1 MQGNYP
7 RALLMGFRDFL
18 LLFIVCLVWGL
29 NIVVT
34 RWVVFDAAVPPI
46 FFAAIRFLGVALL
59 LIPFLRPIPK
69 DIKSLFWIS
78 FFIGSGHFALLF
90 LGLANAE
97 ASAASIVSQ
106 LGVPFATLMSM
117 AFLGETIGWRRG
129 LGIMLAFAGVMLIAV
144 DPTSFTVSLGLIY
157 IVGAAF
163 IGAIGGVMMKKMPPI
178 SALQMQAW
186 IGLFSFAPLFAVS
199 AFVEQGQLTT
209 YMSGGGLVLLATIF
223 AIVGVSIFGHGA
235 FYHLIKKYDISL
247 LSPLTLMTPVWG
259 VVLSII
265 FLKEEITAQLIFG
278 SIISLG
284 GVLVIAVRP
293 NKKMPEASMGKKL
306 GSGG

>member
-1 MQGNYP
+1 
-7 RALLMGFRDFL
+7 MGFRDFL
-18 LLFIVCLVWGL
+18 LLFTVCFVWGL
-29 NIVVT
+29 NIVIT

-46 FFAAIRFLGVALL
+46 FFAAIRFLGVAVL

-69 DIKSLFWIS
+69 DIKTLFWIS

-97 ASAASIVSQ
+97 ASAAAIVSQ

-117 AFLGETIGWRRG
+117 AFLGETVGWRRG
-129 LGIMLAFAGVMLIAV
+129 LGIMLAFAGVLLIAV
-144 DPTSFTVSLGLIY
+144 DPESFTVSIGLLY
-157 IVGAAF
+157 IAAAAF
-163 IGAIGGVMMKKMPPI
+163 IGSVGGILMKRMSPI
-178 SALQMQAW
+178 PVLQLQAW
-186 IGLFSFAPLFAVS
+186 IGLFSFAPLFALS
-199 AFVEQGQLTT
+199 AFVEQNQWTNFSMG
-209 YMSGGGLVLLATIF
+209 SWPVWAATLF
-223 AIVGVSIFGHGA
+223 AVVGVSVFGHGA
-235 FYHLIKKYDISL
+235 FYYLIKKYDISL

-265 FLKEEITAQLIFG
+265 LLNEAITAQLVLG

-293 NKKMPEASMGKKL
+293 NKTLPEAGIGKKL
-306 GSGG
+306 GSGGS

>member
-1 MQGNYP
+1 
-7 RALLMGFRDFL
+7 MGFKDFL

-46 FFAAIRFLGVALL
+46 FFAAVRFLGVALL

-69 DIKSLFWIS
+69 DIKSLFWVS

-129 LGIMLAFAGVMLIAV
+129 LGIMLAFAGVMIIAV

-163 IGAIGGVMMKKMPPI
+163 IGAVGGVMMKKMSPI

-186 IGLFSFAPLFAVS
+186 IGLFSFAPLFAIS
-199 AFVEQGQLTT
+199 AIVEHGQLTT
-209 YMSGGGLVLLATIF
+209 YMSGGGLVLLATVF
-223 AIVGVSIFGHGA
+223 AVIGVSIFGHGA
-235 FYHLIKKYDISL
+235 FYNLIKKYDISL

-265 FLKEEITAQLIFG
+265 FLKEEITAQLILG